1 MATFGR
7 NFPLKAGL
15 FLLKKN
21 WLPTDV
27 NISVSITFF
36 WRLSISKY
44 FSNLFVQSDKQSVPL
59 PQYLFPPFLASMTF
73 WPESAS

>member
-36 WRLSISKY
+36 
-44 FSNLFVQSDKQSVPL
+44 
-59 PQYLFPPFLASMTF
+59 
-73 WPESAS
+73 